1 MKRTRVSWPLDLDE
15 EKIKTLDELL
25 EEMETEDEDVVV
37 DYEGEFE
44 DITVKVTSGDLL
56 ESEHVTYG
64 DMNVT
69 SGNVTS
75 GQEQNNNNYVHP
87 FNLSDTAKQTP
98 TMANQQAQLA
108 ASLASQP
115 VPQPGKTPASTPN
128 LGAVNRRQ
136 ANTATGSTS
145 ATKNA
150 PNKKKKDKTGP
161 AQEEVVTISKKHLT
175 ELLKL
180 PEQV

>member
-1 MKRTRVSWPLDLDE
+1 M
-15 EKIKTLDELL
+15 
-25 EEMETEDEDVVV
+25 V

-44 DITVKVTSGDLL
+44 DITVKVTSGYLL

-75 GQEQNNNNYVHP
+75 GHEQNNNNYVHP

-115 VPQPGKTPASTPN
+115 VPQPGKTPASTPS
-128 LGAVNRRQ
+128 Q
-136 ANTATGSTS
+136 ANTVSTS

-180 PEQV
+180 PERVNSLLLTGQEKLLPLPMQ